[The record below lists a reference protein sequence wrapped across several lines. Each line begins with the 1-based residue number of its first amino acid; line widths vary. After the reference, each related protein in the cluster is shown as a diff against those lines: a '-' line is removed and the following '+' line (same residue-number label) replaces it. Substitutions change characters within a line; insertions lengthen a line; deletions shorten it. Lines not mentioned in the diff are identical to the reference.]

1 MTTKT
6 HSQRAGQSNRRISR
20 RVALA
25 DLSKQAHRVLSTL
38 APREEII
45 LRMRFGIGQKA
56 EHSLEEVAQQFC
68 LTREWI
74 RQIEARA
81 LRKVR
86 QRTRSHYRESVT
98 ERS

>member
-1 MTTKT
+1 MITKT
-6 HSQRAGQSNRRISR
+6 HSQRAGRSNRRIGR
-20 RVALA
+20 RVASA
-25 DLSKQAHRVLSTL
+25 DLSKQAHRILSTL

-56 EHSLEEVAQQFC
+56 PHSLEEVAQQFS

-86 QRTRSHYRESVT
+86 QRTRAHYRENVT
-98 ERS
+98 ERG